1 MDKHAKVDYCYVAM
15 ADSSDVINWWNYS
28 VPISSA
34 IGIIGANIATVV
46 TCVDLKAKSLN
57 TTDC

>member
-1 MDKHAKVDYCYVAM
+1 MDEHAKVDYCYVAM

-28 VPISSA
+28 LPISSA
-34 IGIIGANIATVV
+34 IGIIGANIATEV
-46 TCVDLKAKSLN
+46 TCVDLKAQSLN